1 MLSYVRKCLEAL
13 LSETLWIRFQ
23 IGSTVLTVLSGSF
36 NSDPFF
42 FSTDHAL
49 TILSL
54 KCWPLSLK
62 ANCVAI
68 RGPCMSCLLRESHIV
83 AYGSCMVTA
92 DQPLQAYSPSKMFSG
107 CICIHISKHSPE
119 THNLFLHSSH
129 SRDFCGWDPWIT
141 SKVILCFLLLHVYSG
156 CRRVPS
162 STLYVGC
169 FMPSHGCLLVQR
181 QAKRKSCLLSVAYC
195 KLNEDTLDFFF
206 VLCPLSASQCYDYV
220 FALFLEMWQKH
231 SMKSFVLFF
240 ARNFGQI
247 MKLINNRYQGLM
259 KSVGGHGR

>member
-62 ANCVAI
+62 AKCVAI

-206 VLCPLSASQCYDYV
+206 CAMPLEC
-220 FALFLEMWQKH
+220 
-231 SMKSFVLFF
+231 
-240 ARNFGQI
+240 
-247 MKLINNRYQGLM
+247 
-259 KSVGGHGR
+259 